1 MVTDSDKLRQIIKNF
16 LGNAVKFTDHGGIR
30 VALTASTADDAAA
43 RPARIEVTDTGIGIP
58 EDKHEV
64 IFEAFKQ
71 ADGSTSRRY
80 GGSGLGLAISRGL
93 ADLLGARI
101 TLQSEVGKG
110 SRFCLCLPLEP
121 ERSGLDVEPTPPR
134 VRGAPNRVV
143 ALPSADFGGRRV
155 LLVDDDVRDLLA
167 ITPLLER
174 WKLTVLAA
182 GDGQEAME
190 VLRDEPVDVVLM
202 DIMLP
207 GRDGND
213 MIKQIKADTRFREL
227 PVVALTA
234 RTDPDAR
241 ARTLAAGASE
251 LLGKPVDPQELR
263 DALARALPTEPAHQ
277 PREPA

>member
-1 MVTDSDKLRQIIKNF
+1 M
-16 LGNAVKFTDHGGIR
+16 
-30 VALTASTADDAAA
+30 
-43 RPARIEVTDTGIGIP
+43 
-58 EDKHEV
+58 
-64 IFEAFKQ
+64 
-71 ADGSTSRRY
+71 
-80 GGSGLGLAISRGL
+80 
-93 ADLLGARI
+93 
-101 TLQSEVGKG
+101 
-110 SRFCLCLPLEP
+110 
-121 ERSGLDVEPTPPR
+121 
-134 VRGAPNRVV
+134 
-143 ALPSADFGGRRV
+143 
-155 LLVDDDVRDLLA
+155 DDDVRDLLA

-234 RTDPDAR
+234 RTDPDTR

-251 LLGKPVDPQELR
+251 LLGKPVNPQELR
-263 DALARALPTEPAHQ
+263 DALARALPTEPADQ